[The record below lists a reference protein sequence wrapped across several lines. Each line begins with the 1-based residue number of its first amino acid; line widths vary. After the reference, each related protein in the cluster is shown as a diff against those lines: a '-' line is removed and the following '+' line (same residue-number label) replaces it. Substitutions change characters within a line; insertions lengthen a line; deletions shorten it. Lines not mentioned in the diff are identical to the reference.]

1 MTRLAQLLRDTRAV
15 AALEFAMILPVLLLL
30 TAGLVEYGR
39 VLFVEQAVR
48 NIVDAAVRRGVV
60 SALTSEV
67 VETQVE
73 DEIDGVPGIGD
84 FEVDVADGDELSVE
98 VSGTF
103 ELAFG
108 ALLPDTLIEFE
119 ITTQFPR

>member
-1 MTRLAQLLRDTRAV
+1 MTRLTQLLGDARGV

-30 TAGLVEYGR
+30 IAGTVEYGR

-48 NIVDAAVRRGVV
+48 NILDAAVRRGVV
-60 SALTSEV
+60 SALTSEI

-73 DEIDGVPGIGD
+73 AEIDGVPGIHD
-84 FEVDVADGDELSVE
+84 FEVDVDDGDQLSVA

-108 ALLPDTLIEFE
+108 ALLPDNLIEFE

>member
-1 MTRLAQLLRDTRAV
+1 MRLIHLLRDTRGV

-30 TAGLVEYGR
+30 TAGIVEYGR

-48 NIVDAAVRRGVV
+48 NIVDAAVRRGVI

-73 DEIDGVPGIGD
+73 DEIDGVSGIQE
-84 FEVDVADGDELSVE
+84 FEVDVTDGDELSVE

-108 ALLPDTLIEFE
+108 AVLPDNLIEFE